1 MASSRNMYRSAFSIL
16 PLALFSVTPPVPASH
31 GDECFHV
38 LDENKHRDY
47 LFDMCESAKQ
57 GDAGA
62 MYWLGLAYIEGVVL
76 NDYDKGVSWLKKAA
90 YAGNKEASRLYEF
103 ISSAEV
109 GPGC

>member
-1 MASSRNMYRSAFSIL
+1 MTSSRIRFLSACSVL
-16 PLALFSVTPPVPASH
+16 PLAFMTAAPPAPASH

-38 LDENKHRDY
+38 LDQDKERDH
-47 LFDMCESAKQ
+47 LFDMCEAAGQ

-90 YAGNKEASRLYEF
+90 YAGNEEASRLYEF